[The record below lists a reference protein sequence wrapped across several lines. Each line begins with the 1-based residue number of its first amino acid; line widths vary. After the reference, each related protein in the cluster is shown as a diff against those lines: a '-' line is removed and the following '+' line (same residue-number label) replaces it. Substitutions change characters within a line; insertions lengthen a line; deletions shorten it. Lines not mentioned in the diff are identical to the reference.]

1 MPRRPILA
9 LLLALA
15 ATPAMAQ
22 RASDPLAAARLDRTL
37 RAIEA
42 RRVTQPGLAARDA
55 REAGNALART
65 PGGRSGQALRTG
77 RRLDEVAIAPARGA
91 GAALPPVVPRA
102 ADSLPSSTVP
112 ALTGLGFDPLDVVDQ
127 LIGRAR
133 AAAAEGRPS
142 DAAADL
148 QFAEHQLHRLPGAP
162 TGAVTQRRAAIEALR
177 AGLDA
182 SGLR

>member
-1 MPRRPILA
+1 
-9 LLLALA
+9 
-15 ATPAMAQ
+15 
-22 RASDPLAAARLDRTL
+22 
-37 RAIEA
+37 
-42 RRVTQPGLAARDA
+42 
-55 REAGNALART
+55 
-65 PGGRSGQALRTG
+65 
-77 RRLDEVAIAPARGA
+77 
-91 GAALPPVVPRA
+91 
-102 ADSLPSSTVP
+102 
-112 ALTGLGFDPLDVVDQ
+112 VVDQ

-133 AAAAEGRPS
+133 AAAAEGRPG